1 MRKHKRLI
9 AIMLA
14 GLYLINS
21 INVSAAPNA
30 YQYETE
36 EGPLVHVDINK
47 EETVEDENPT
57 GIEHGENGETTLK
70 QDITM
75 LTPLL
80 KEALRKVYNKTINK
94 LKEKIRGNKW
104 DLDYTMQSFYD
115 IEDPYKDMDYNKL
128 IAAYSTVVEM
138 GRNNRPLLSDCPLI
152 KLDTKEVESE
162 DGIKYALVTVKILD
176 EKGILKYY
184 GYDPE
189 DEVVKKKYEYRLK
202 AINKALR
209 EDVLKKNLFVTP
221 ITRTARIDDE
231 TLKNLQNYTIPED
244 LDEETQKLIV
254 IAMSLVG
261 QIPYD
266 WGGKASH
273 DGWNEIWNTWN
284 ESNGRMN
291 GLDCSGFVSWAYLS
305 AGYDKNVFNGLYS
318 TYSIRE
324 SLQDISA
331 EELRPGDIGLLKNNS
346 VGTNHTGIYLG
357 NGLWIH
363 CASSKGG
370 VCINNGCFRFFKR
383 APEGIIDEDV
393 LEENYEEALARLD
406 NLKSTSENGTLQPA
420 DGSDGIATSEED
432 IYTFAQLIEHEVGGE
447 PYDAWV
453 AVAEVVLNRAN
464 YPSYFPDNIVDVI
477 YQKGQFS
484 YVHEIKDIVPRQE
497 VIDVAREVAAGRLKY
512 FNNNRVIF
520 FKNPTI
526 TNGIPATDPVDWGSH
541 PWYMAVGATA
551 FYLDNA

>member
-1 MRKHKRLI
+1 MRKFKRILPL
-9 AIMLA
+9 MMT
-14 GLYLINS
+14 GLCLFNT
-21 INVSAAPNA
+21 VLTKAAPNA
-30 YQYETE
+30 YQYETDVGTLIPVDLNE
-36 EGPLVHVDINK
+36 EIV
-47 EETVEDENPT
+47 DENPT

-70 QDITM
+70 QDITT

-80 KEALRKVYNKTINK
+80 KEALQKVYNKTVNK
-94 LKEKIRGNKW
+94 LKEKIRENKW

-115 IEDPYKDMDYNKL
+115 IEDPYADMDYNKL
-128 IAAYSTVVEM
+128 IAAYSTVVEL

-152 KLDTKEVESE
+152 KLVPKEVETE
-162 DGIKYALVTVKILD
+162 DGIKYALVTVKVLD
-176 EKGILKYY
+176 EKGILKFY

-189 DEVVKKKYEYRLK
+189 DETVKAKFEYRLK
-202 AINKALR
+202 AIKKALQK
-209 EDVLKKNLFVTP
+209 DVLKKNIFVTP
-221 ITRTARIDDE
+221 ITRTEKIDSE
-231 TLKNLQNYTIPED
+231 TLNNLNTYMMPQDISV
-244 LDEETQKLIV
+244 ETQKLIV

-273 DGWNEIWNTWN
+273 DGWNEKWNTWN
-284 ESNGRMN
+284 DSTGRMN

-305 AGYDKNVFNGLYS
+305 AGYDRTIFDGLYS
-318 TYSIRE
+318 TYSIRD

-331 EELRPGDIGLLKNNS
+331 EELKPGDIGLLKNNS

-370 VCINNGCFRFFKR
+370 VCINNGCFRYFKR
-383 APEGIIDEDV
+383 APEGLIDEDV
-393 LEENYEEALARLD
+393 LESNYEEALARLS
-406 NLKSTSENGTLQPA
+406 NLKSTTENGTINPA
-420 DGSDGIATSEED
+420 DGTDGIPTSEED

-464 YPSYFPDNIVDVI
+464 YPTEFPDSIVDVI

-526 TNGIPATDPVDWGSH
+526 TNGIPATDPVDWGPH